1 MIEYFVTLCLI
12 GLLLTQGMLIRGCF
26 QLPLK
31 LQPQAVELRQNIG
44 NDFALLHQSVNGGVT
59 LMDELI
65 QMLADNIPN
74 PKEMMPAMDNPLLSI
89 LTQFMGRTDMSQ
101 DDGSKT
107 QEWEIHSP
115 SKDENPQ
122 VETEN

>member
-1 MIEYFVTLCLI
+1 
-12 GLLLTQGMLIRGCF
+12 MLIRGCF

-44 NDFALLHQSVNGGVT
+44 DDFALLHQSVNGGVT

-65 QMLADNIPN
+65 QLLADNIPN
-74 PKEMMPAMDNPLLSI
+74 PKEMMPVMDNPLLSI

-101 DDGSKT
+101 NDGNKT

-115 SKDENPQ
+115 SKDENSQ
-122 VETEN
+122 VETENESN

>member
-26 QLPLK
+26 QLPGK
-31 LQPQAVELRQNIG
+31 LHPQTAELRANIG
-44 NDFALLHQSVNGGVT
+44 DDFALLHQSVNGGVT

-74 PKEMMPAMDNPLLSI
+74 PKESMPALNNPLLSI
-89 LTQFMGRTDMSQ
+89 LTQFMGRTDMTQ

-107 QEWEIHSP
+107 QEWEIHPP
-115 SKDENPQ
+115 STDENPQ
-122 VETEN
+122 AEAED